1 MTGQPNVV
9 VILVDDMGYSDIGCY
24 GGEIPTP
31 NLDRLAAGGVRLSQ
45 FYNTARCSPSRAS
58 LLTGLH
64 PHQTG
69 IGILTEDQRP
79 YGYPGTLNDR
89 CVTLAEV
96 LGSGGYA
103 TYMSGKWHLCGQV
116 DRPHDAWPTRRGFD
130 RFFGTLAGAGN
141 YWNPGTLT
149 RDETPVEDHELE
161 PGFFYTDAIGAAAA
175 GFITSH
181 SAGGDADRPFFLY
194 AAFTAPHW
202 PLHAPEEDIEAMRG
216 RYAEGW
222 DVLRERRADRLVELG
237 VLEADWNLSD
247 RDPDVKPWS
256 DTANQDWE
264 QRRMEVYAA
273 QVHRM
278 DAAVGRIVAALEATG
293 QLDDTVLMF
302 LSDNGGCAEN
312 LEPGWTDELEDRP
325 IHLPAHTRAGGRV
338 FRGNTPAVVPG
349 PEDTYA
355 SYGTAWANL
364 SNTPFRE
371 YKHWV
376 HEGGIATPFIVHWPA
391 GRLAPGTVRHDPH
404 QLPDVMATVLDVTG
418 VDHPSGRPAGSPT
431 GRPTGPASGHA
442 GRDVLPPEGVSMLR
456 TWRGDGRRDA
466 AAESEHTLYWEH
478 EGNAAVRQGRWKLVR
493 KFGQDWELYDLDVDR
508 TERNDVS
515 GRRPNLVAR
524 LGSAYKAW
532 AGRCGVVPREQILAG
547 PPADP
552 AGG

>member
-1 MTGQPNVV
+1 MTGRPNVI

-96 LGSGGYA
+96 LGAGGYA

-130 RFFGTLAGAGN
+130 RFFGTLTGAGN

-175 GFITSH
+175 DFVTSH
-181 SAGGDADRPFFLY
+181 STGDDAGRPFFLY
-194 AAFTAPHW
+194 TAFTAPHW
-202 PLHAPEEDIEAMRG
+202 PLHALEEDIEAMRG

-222 DVLRERRADRLVELG
+222 DVLRERRADRLVDLG
-237 VLEADWNLSD
+237 VLEAGWNLSD
-247 RDPDVKPWS
+247 RDPDVKPWN
-256 DTANQDWE
+256 DTANQNWE

-293 QLDDTVLMF
+293 HLDDTVLMF

-312 LEPGWTDELEDRP
+312 LEPGWTDELENRP

-349 PEDTYA
+349 AEDTYA

-418 VDHPSGRPAGSPT
+418 VDHPSGR
-431 GRPTGPASGHA
+431 ASGRD

-456 TWRGDGRRDA
+456 TWHGDGRRDSV
-466 AAESEHTLYWEH
+466 AEPEHTLYWEH

-508 TERNDVS
+508 TELNDVA
-515 GRRPNLVAR
+515 GRHPGLVDR
-524 LGSAYKAW
+524 LGSAYAAW
-532 AGRCGVVPREQILAG
+532 AGRCGVVPREQILARRTAG
-547 PPADP
+547 TAGP
-552 AGG
+552 AGD

>member
-1 MTGQPNVV
+1 MLSREPNLV

-31 NLDRLAAGGVRLSQ
+31 NLDRLAGGGVRMSQ

-79 YGYPGTLNDR
+79 YGYPGTLGDR
-89 CVTLAEV
+89 CVTIAEV
-96 LGSGGYA
+96 LGASGYA

-130 RFFGTLAGAGN
+130 RFFGTIAGAGN
-141 YWNPGTLT
+141 YWNPATLT
-149 RDETPVEDHELE
+149 RDETPLEDHALE

-175 GFITSH
+175 DFIATH
-181 SAGGDADRPFFLY
+181 AADNGAERPFFLY

-216 RYAEGW
+216 RYEEGW
-222 DVLRERRADRLVELG
+222 DVLRERRARRLGELG
-237 VLEADWNLSD
+237 MLESAWDMSD
-247 RDPDVKPWS
+247 RDPSVMPWT
-256 DTANQDWE
+256 DAPNQEWE
-264 QRRMEVYAA
+264 RRRMEVYAA

-293 QLDDTVLMF
+293 RLDDTVLMF

-312 LEPGWTDELEDRP
+312 LAPGWTDEVPNRP
-325 IHLPAHTRAGGRV
+325 IHLPAYTRDGRRV
-338 FRGNTPAVVPG
+338 FRGNTPEVMPG
-349 PEDTYA
+349 PEETYA

-376 HEGGIATPFIVHWPA
+376 HEGGIATPLIVHWPA
-391 GRLAPGTVRHDPH
+391 GGLEPGAIRHDPH
-404 QLPDVMATVLDVTG
+404 QLPDVMATVLELTG
-418 VDHPSGRPAGSPT
+418 VDYPSDY
-431 GRPTGPASGHA
+431 A

-456 TWRGDGRRDA
+456 TWRGDHDQSAGPGR
-466 AAESEHTLYWEH
+466 TLYWEH
-478 EGNAAVRQGRWKLVR
+478 EGNAAVRQGSWKLVR
-493 KFGQDWELYDLDVDR
+493 KFGQDWELYDLTADR
-508 TERNDVS
+508 TELHDAAAEYPELV
-515 GRRPNLVAR
+515 GRLAA
-524 LGSAYKAW
+524 AYQAW
-532 AGRCGVVPREQILAG
+532 ADRCGVVPRERILNRR
-547 PPADP
+547 
-552 AGG
+552 